1 MTLLRWSAFLLG
13 SLTVTLKVLLFWI
26 FFLLLILAFI
36 VQWLSLYWKF
46 LIMLLSQF
54 LLIFCQ
60 TQNGMPCFILNS
72 CDGQDGLCDH
82 LRNVPCD
89 NIFKCSASAASEYCE
104 WVQVGIDV
112 YVYIISIRSSLTHL
126 HSFQLLLQLP

>member
-1 MTLLRWSAFLLG
+1 MVSFPTWILDCDSQSPSFLDILLASDTSVCCTMAC
-13 SLTVTLKVLLFWI
+13 TI
-26 FFLLLILAFI
+26 
-36 VQWLSLYWKF
+36 SLYWKF

-54 LLIFCQ
+54 LLIVCQ

-82 LRNVPCD
+82 LRNVTCD
-89 NIFKCSASAASEYCE
+89 NIFKCSAPAASEYCE

-126 HSFQLLLQLP
+126 HSFQLLLRLP